1 MYKMRC
7 ANPIPVVESTVGK
20 NVRLIPC
27 VAVEKDPENSKH
39 EPVRRRKVLRKL
51 AFLPVVSP

>member
-1 MYKMRC
+1 M
-7 ANPIPVVESTVGK
+7 VGK
-20 NVRLIPC
+20 TVRLIPC

-51 AFLPVVSP
+51 AILPVIEFPRD